1 MLVSLLQAGA
11 VRIASRVR
19 REEGQALIEYVLI
32 GALISV
38 AAIILLTWVGFDINS
53 VLNKIDDALGGSG
66 NAPSAPAVNNP

>member
-66 NAPSAPAVNNP
+66 NAPSAPTVNNP